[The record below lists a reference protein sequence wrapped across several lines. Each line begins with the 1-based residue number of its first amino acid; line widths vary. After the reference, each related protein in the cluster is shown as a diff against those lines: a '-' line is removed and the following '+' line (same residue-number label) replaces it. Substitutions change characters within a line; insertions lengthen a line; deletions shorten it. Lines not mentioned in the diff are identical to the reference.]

1 VRPSAFART
10 EALGTVT
17 GREGH
22 GVARG
27 YESPA
32 GDTANH
38 IRAYGRGHLLADLIY
53 VSYRSAQMVAQAGD
67 RFQHVYYESESK
79 KDENESEDET
89 QSSPPH
95 FEILGS
101 SGPWLSVVFGF

>member
-1 VRPSAFART
+1 
-10 EALGTVT
+10 
-17 GREGH
+17 
-22 GVARG
+22 
-27 YESPA
+27 
-32 GDTANH
+32 
-38 IRAYGRGHLLADLIY
+38 
-53 VSYRSAQMVAQAGD
+53 MVAQAGN
-67 RFQHVYYESESK
+67 RLQHVYYESENK

>member
-1 VRPSAFART
+1 
-10 EALGTVT
+10 
-17 GREGH
+17 
-22 GVARG
+22 
-27 YESPA
+27 
-32 GDTANH
+32 
-38 IRAYGRGHLLADLIY
+38 
-53 VSYRSAQMVAQAGD
+53 MVAQAGD
-67 RFQHVYYESESK
+67 RLQHVYYESENK